1 MDNLFENYFHSKKEF
16 LEYTYRK
23 LMKVCDET
31 SSDDMR
37 ILEYLYTLYRRVL
50 FDGRIKPE
58 ERSLLDILDKL
69 EEDLMADREKYKADA
84 DFILEFLEVSL
95 LSRYYGPDSGKTH
108 HIALGRIYRIKK
120 TWLLHERTERE
131 NNGYRT
137 PAEIKAYLDDYIISQ
152 EEAKRVVAT
161 AVYGHRLRVENLS
174 TPFASN
180 IVLLIG
186 PSGCGKTEI
195 MRKIREITDFPMVF
209 TDVSSLGASQ
219 FRGRH
224 KEDVLLSLW
233 EEAGRDKKVAE
244 TGIIF
249 MDEFDKLLL
258 PAISERGVNMHD
270 DVQSQL
276 LTMLEG
282 SDVELRY
289 GNRAFTMNTSHIL
302 FVLSGA
308 FQGIEECIRE
318 EQKRDA
324 KTAGNIGFG
333 GVLEKDMDLD
343 IRKKNITHTVL
354 MDYGMKRELAGR
366 ISSIAVLEKLSREQ
380 LKSIL
385 IDAKDNIPER
395 YAREI
400 KLSSGSDLIFTE
412 DAYDAIV
419 DIAMKEDV
427 GARALHSIIYRG
439 IKECLYHAPSA
450 QCEQIIV
457 NGDTIRG
464 AAGVEYRGLQDPDW
478 NESR

>member
-1 MDNLFENYFHSKKEF
+1 MDNIFENYFHSKKEF

-131 NNGYRT
+131 NNAYRT
-137 PAEIKAYLDDYIISQ
+137 PADIKAYLDDYIISQ

-244 TGIIF
+244 TGKISTAAHSLYISAPALSTAIARLEKELGMQLF
-249 MDEFDKLLL
+249 ERSNNRQTHNHRAQVQTVATRKLYLS
-258 PAISERGVNMHD
+258 PAHTHTLSHR
-270 DVQSQL
+270 
-276 LTMLEG
+276 LEG
-282 SDVELRY
+282 TFHQRHQ
-289 GNRAFTMNTSHIL
+289 M
-302 FVLSGA
+302 
-308 FQGIEECIRE
+308 
-318 EQKRDA
+318 
-324 KTAGNIGFG
+324 
-333 GVLEKDMDLD
+333 
-343 IRKKNITHTVL
+343 
-354 MDYGMKRELAGR
+354 
-366 ISSIAVLEKLSREQ
+366 
-380 LKSIL
+380 
-385 IDAKDNIPER
+385 
-395 YAREI
+395 
-400 KLSSGSDLIFTE
+400 
-412 DAYDAIV
+412 
-419 DIAMKEDV
+419 
-427 GARALHSIIYRG
+427 
-439 IKECLYHAPSA
+439 
-450 QCEQIIV
+450 
-457 NGDTIRG
+457 
-464 AAGVEYRGLQDPDW
+464 
-478 NESR
+478 